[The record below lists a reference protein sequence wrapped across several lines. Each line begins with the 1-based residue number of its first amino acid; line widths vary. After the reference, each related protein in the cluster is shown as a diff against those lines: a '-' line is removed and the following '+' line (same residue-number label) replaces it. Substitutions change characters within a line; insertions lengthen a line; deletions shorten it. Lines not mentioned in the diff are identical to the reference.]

1 MSAKHLLV
9 AFDFS
14 EQSRHALLVA
24 GVLAA
29 RLRAG
34 LDIVYV
40 LEDPFSDI
48 PDTPG
53 EPIWATAG
61 ELQAHLEAIERQ
73 LRHEVQAVLGP
84 EAQTATLHVVRGGPV
99 HVLLTKAEEV
109 GADLLVVAAT
119 GKGGVAR
126 TLMGSVSQ
134 RLVQK
139 SPVPVLSVP

>member
-1 MSAKHLLV
+1 MSPRHLLV

-14 EQSRHALLVA
+14 DEARRALRVA
-24 GVLAA
+24 GVVAA

-34 LDIVYV
+34 LDVAYV

-48 PDTPG
+48 PNAPA

-61 ELQAHLEAIERQ
+61 ELQAHVEAIQRQ
-73 LRHEVQAVLGP
+73 LDREIDSVLGP
-84 EAQTATLHVVRGGPV
+84 EAQAVRSHVVRGGPV
-99 HVLLTKAEEV
+99 HVLLKKAEEV

-134 RLVQK
+134 RLLQR
-139 SPVPVLSVP
+139 SPIPVLSVP